1 MATEYE
7 PVKAYADEMN
17 IGNAD
22 KIENHDDKELSQ
34 FALQIS
40 EPTVADK
47 GEEGPLIPTS
57 NSRHFPLNHQQPQ
70 QQLQQAQQRL
80 VSLDIFRGL
89 TIVVKS
95 LFLPIS
101 KQ

>member
-7 PVKAYADEMN
+7 PVKAYVDEMN
-17 IGNAD
+17 IGNGD
-22 KIENHDDKELSQ
+22 KIEYPNDKELSLLV
-34 FALQIS
+34 LQIS
-40 EPTVADK
+40 EPTIANK

-57 NSRHFPLNHQQPQ
+57 NSICFPFNH

-95 LFLPIS
+95 QNNS
-101 KQ
+101 T